1 VLSPLKKQITEIIE
15 CDFGIIDKTGTIL
28 IAKTIS
34 KEKTILKEFNQIA
47 NSDLLTN
54 KLGSFIYQKIKPQ
67 RNKEFYVYINDNI
80 ENSKTV
86 LKLIALLAN
95 NYIKTY
101 YEKHDKQ
108 FFLKQI
114 LKEEVT
120 DMELSKKADIYK
132 LKNDVSR
139 VVMLVKALDSSE
151 VAISEI
157 IINMFADSK
166 KNFIIE
172 LDNCDVVVIVE
183 TNNTSEQD
191 IVDMASSIIAT
202 IEEELL
208 IPVIV
213 GIGSKVNN
221 LKDITKSYNKA
232 SIACD
237 IGGVFESEKNI
248 FTYSKLGIGLLINEV
263 SKEHLQM
270 FLEQIVDIDTF
281 SNLDDEIIKTIQQ
294 FFENSLNISE
304 TARKM
309 YLHRNTLVYRIEKV
323 QKQTGLDVRNFEEAI
338 LFKAAH
344 MVKSYL
350 EKLNDNT

>member
-28 IAKTIS
+28 IAKTLS

-47 NSDLLTN
+47 NSNLLIN

-67 RNKEFYVYINDNI
+67 RNKVFYVYVDDSV
-80 ENSKTV
+80 ENSKTI
-86 LKLIALLAN
+86 LKLISLLAN
-95 NYIKTY
+95 NYIKMY
-101 YEKHDKQ
+101 YEKYNKH

-114 LKEEVT
+114 LREKVT
-120 DMELSKKADIYK
+120 DIEFSKKSDIYK
-132 LKNDVSR
+132 FNNDISR
-139 VVMLVKALDSSE
+139 VVMIVKTLDSSD
-151 VAISEI
+151 VDISEI
-157 IINMFADSK
+157 LINMFADNK
-166 KNFIIE
+166 KNFIVE
-172 LDNCDVVVIVE
+172 LDNRDAVLIVE
-183 TNNTSEQD
+183 TNHSSEQD

-213 GIGSKVNN
+213 GIGNFVSN
-221 LKDITKSYNKA
+221 LKDIAQSYNNA
-232 SIACD
+232 NVACD
-237 IGGVFESEKNI
+237 IGGVFEREKNI
-248 FTYSKLGIGLLINEV
+248 FTYSKLGIGLLINKV
-263 SKEHLQM
+263 SKEQLQI
-270 FLEQIVDIDTF
+270 FLNQIIDIEVF
-281 SNLDDEIIKTIQQ
+281 NNLDDEIIKTIQQ